1 MDSNLE
7 ETLGKLLVPDNNTI
21 QLATQ
26 QLKELFKD
34 PNIVPGLCQVL
45 GSSQVP
51 QVRQFAAVLLRRKIQ
66 RGRLYRALPEN
77 IISNIRDNILQILVQ
92 EPEKSVRNSIAQ
104 VVAVVAKHDLPN
116 NSWPQLLQFLGS
128 SCKSQTTVE
137 RETGLFVLHS
147 VASGAGEQLK
157 PHLASV
163 LQMLSVVINDTESII
178 VPYYCIRTITELI
191 FFIGEDE
198 KKYVQGMIPRIL
210 EFAKLLVPQDEEKAC
225 EVLEVFD
232 EMLECEVN
240 IIVPYMKTVV
250 DFSLEIAGTSSLGD
264 NVRVKAM
271 SFIASFV
278 KLKKKA
284 FLKQKLVDP
293 VLNVV
298 FPVMCAGSEEE
309 EEDEDEFVDD
319 AEAQKPSVFGPQVI
333 DTMALHLP
341 PDKLIPNLMKI
352 VEPAVLSE
360 TALHRRASYLALA
373 VVAEGCAD
381 YITNKH
387 LQAVLQCVVKGL
399 NDPEPQVRNAAL
411 FALGQFSEHLQ
422 PEISKFASELLPL
435 LFQYLGRA
443 TLEADKNPKGLTKS
457 YYALE
462 MFVENLGKDILPY
475 LSTLMEH
482 LINVL
487 KTSPTSR
494 PKELAISAIGA
505 AVNAAKTEMKPYF
518 PFIIEQFKSYLMA
531 GEDEEM
537 RKLQIQTLDTLGML
551 ARGVGLETF
560 LPLAKECAQLG
571 LNLLQTVDDPDLRRC
586 VYGLFASLSCIM
598 KSDIGPYL
606 ENLITHML
614 GSLTST
620 DGVKAH
626 IKTAEEEVSLFNE
639 EDFGEEED
647 ISQEDDEDEQQ
658 HIEGISV
665 ENAFVDEKEDTCCAL
680 GELAQNSGA
689 AFFPYLEKSFKEVF
703 DMMEYPAQGVKRTAT
718 AALAQMCICVHKANT
733 ESPSPETQTILTAM
747 LNNVVGKYLEL
758 IKTDADREIVMTVI
772 DNLAEMLGNIG
783 QPVVQVQGAVDA
795 ILSRMKEVFT
805 HKLACQDEDEEEED
819 TEVAEFDGMLI
830 ESAGDVLPL
839 MAKLLGGQAFLPF
852 FSTFLTDLLKR
863 LKQTSS
869 VAERSFAVGTL
880 AEIVQACGTA
890 ILPFTDT
897 LYPLFM
903 KMVRDED
910 EEVSSNAV
918 FAVGVLIA
926 NSEEKLY
933 SQYPDV
939 LKCLFDILSK
949 AENPRLLDNICAATC
964 RMIMTNKAGVPM
976 SQVVPVVMQCL
987 PLKEDFEEN
996 ATVYKCLSDLYS
1008 NGDSEILK
1016 QTPKLLEVVSQ
1027 VLSSEGFKFGCS
1039 CCVLPETQSML
1050 IQLVKLIHRQFPD
1063 DFKAI
1068 TQSLAPEQ
1076 ASRLEKCLAYANGAA

>member
-1 MDSNLE
+1 MASNLE

-66 RGRLYRALPEN
+66 KGRHYRALPEN
-77 IISNIRDNILQILVQ
+77 IINNIRDNILQILVQ

-116 NSWPQLLQFLGS
+116 NSWPQLLQFLGT
-128 SCKSQTTVE
+128 SCKSQTVVE
-137 RETGLFVLHS
+137 RETGAFVLHS

-157 PHLASV
+157 PHLASL
-163 LQMLSVVINDTESII
+163 LQMLSVVVNDTESVL
-178 VPYYCIRTITELI
+178 VPYYSVRTITELI

-210 EFAKLLVPQDEEKAC
+210 EFAKILIPQDEEKAC

-240 IIVPYMKTVV
+240 IIVPHMKTVV
-250 DFSLEIAGTSSLGD
+250 DFSLEVAGTSALGD
-264 NVRVKAM
+264 SVRVKAM

-298 FPVMCAGSEEE
+298 FPVMCAGTEDD
-309 EEDEDEFVDD
+309 EEDDDDEVVDEV
-319 AEAQKPSVFGPQVI
+319 EAQKPSVYGPQVI

-341 PDKLIPNLMKI
+341 PDKFIPNMMKI

-360 TALHRRASYLALA
+360 TASHRRAAYLALA

-399 NDPEPQVRNAAL
+399 NDPEPQVRNSAL

-422 PEISKFASELLPL
+422 PDISKFASELLPL
-435 LFQYLGRA
+435 LFEYLGRA
-443 TLEADKNPKGLTKS
+443 TKEADKNPKGLTKS

-462 MFVENLGKDILPY
+462 MFCENLGKDILPY
-475 LSTLMEH
+475 LATLMEH

-487 KTSPTSR
+487 QTSPTNR
-494 PKELAISAIGA
+494 PKELAISALGA
-505 AVNAAKTEMKPYF
+505 TVNAAKEGMKPYF
-518 PFIIEQFKSYLMA
+518 PVIIEQFKSYLMA

-537 RKLQIQTLDTLGML
+537 RKLQIQTLDTLGVL

-560 LPLAKECAQLG
+560 LPLTKECAQLG
-571 LNLLQTVDDPDLRRC
+571 LNLLHTVDDPDLRRC
-586 VYGLFASLSCIM
+586 VYGLFASLSSIM
-598 KSDIGPYL
+598 KGDIGPYL

-614 GSLTST
+614 GSLKST
-620 DGVKAH
+620 EGVKAH
-626 IKTAEEEVSLFNE
+626 VKTAEEQVSLFNE

-647 ISQEDDEDEQQ
+647 ISQEDDEEDDEQ

-680 GELAQNSGA
+680 GELAANSGSI
-689 AFFPYLEKSFKEVF
+689 FFPYLEKSFKEVL
-703 DMMEYPAQGVKRTAT
+703 DMMDYPAQGVKRSAS
-718 AALAQMCICVHKANT
+718 AALGQMCICVHKANT
-733 ESPSPETQTILTAM
+733 DSPTPETQTVLTAM
-747 LNNVVGKYLEL
+747 LNTVVVKYLEL

-772 DNLAEMLGNIG
+772 DTLSEMLDKIG
-783 QPVVQVQGAVDA
+783 QPVLQVQGAADA

-805 HKLACQDEDEEEED
+805 HKLACQDEDEDEDGDDEE
-819 TEVAEFDGMLI
+819 AEFDGMLI

-839 MAKLLGGQAFLPF
+839 MAKLLGGQVFMPF
-852 FSTFLTDLLKR
+852 FSSFLTDLLKR

-869 VAERSFAVGTL
+869 VSEKSFAVGTL
-880 AEIVQACGTA
+880 AEIVQACGAA

-910 EEVSSNAV
+910 DEVSSNSV

-926 NSEEKLY
+926 TSGEKLI
-933 SQYPDV
+933 SQYPEV

-949 AENPRLLDNICAATC
+949 GNNPRLLDNICAATC
-964 RMIMTNKAGVPM
+964 RMIMTYKAGVPM
-976 SQVVPVVMQCL
+976 SQVVPVIMQCL

-996 ATVYKCLSDLYS
+996 ETVYKCLAELYS
-1008 NGDSEILK
+1008 SGDGEILK

-1027 VLSSEGFKFGCS
+1027 VLGSEGLKD
-1039 CCVLPETQSML
+1039 ETQSML
-1050 IQLVKLIHRQFPD
+1050 IQTVKLMHKQFPD

-1068 TQSLAPEQ
+1068 TQSLSPEQ
-1076 ASRLEKCLAYANGAA
+1076 ASKLETCLTYANGAS

>member
-1 MDSNLE
+1 MASNLE

-66 RGRLYRALPEN
+66 KGRHYRALPEN
-77 IISNIRDNILQILVQ
+77 IINNIRDNILQILVQ

-116 NSWPQLLQFLGS
+116 NSWPQLLQFLGT
-128 SCKSQTTVE
+128 SCKSQTVVE
-137 RETGLFVLHS
+137 RETGAFVLHS

-157 PHLASV
+157 PHLASL
-163 LQMLSVVINDTESII
+163 LQMLAVVVNDTESVL
-178 VPYYCIRTITELI
+178 VPYYSVRTITELI

-210 EFAKLLVPQDEEKAC
+210 EFAKILIPQDEEKAC

-240 IIVPYMKTVV
+240 IIVPHMKTVV
-250 DFSLEIAGTSSLGD
+250 DFSLEVAGTSALGD
-264 NVRVKAM
+264 SVRVKAM

-298 FPVMCAGSEEE
+298 FPVMCAGTEDD
-309 EEDEDEFVDD
+309 EEDDDEVVDEV
-319 AEAQKPSVFGPQVI
+319 EAQKPSVYGPQVI

-341 PDKLIPNLMKI
+341 PDKFIPNLMKI

-360 TALHRRASYLALA
+360 TSSHRRAAYLALA

-399 NDPEPQVRNAAL
+399 NDPEPQVRNSAL

-422 PEISKFASELLPL
+422 PDISKFASELLPL
-435 LFQYLGRA
+435 LFEYLGRA
-443 TLEADKNPKGLTKS
+443 TKEADKNPKGLTKS

-462 MFVENLGKDILPY
+462 MFCENLGKDILPY
-475 LSTLMEH
+475 LATLMEH

-487 KTSPTSR
+487 QTSPTNR
-494 PKELAISAIGA
+494 PKELAISALGA
-505 AVNAAKTEMKPYF
+505 TVNAAKEGMKPYF
-518 PFIIEQFKSYLMA
+518 PVIIEQFKIYLMA

-537 RKLQIQTLDTLGML
+537 RKLQIQTLDTLGVL

-560 LPLAKECAQLG
+560 LPLTKECAQLG
-571 LNLLQTVDDPDLRRC
+571 LNLLHTVDDPDLRRC
-586 VYGLFASLSCIM
+586 VYGLFASLSSIM
-598 KSDIGPYL
+598 KGDIGPYL

-614 GSLTST
+614 GSLKST
-620 DGVKAH
+620 EGVKAH
-626 IKTAEEEVSLFNE
+626 VKTAEEQVSLFNE

-647 ISQEDDEDEQQ
+647 ISQEDDEEDDEQ

-680 GELAQNSGA
+680 GELAANSGSI
-689 AFFPYLEKSFKEVF
+689 FFPYLEKSS
-703 DMMEYPAQGVKRTAT
+703 R
-718 AALAQMCICVHKANT
+718 ICH
-733 ESPSPETQTILTAM
+733 
-747 LNNVVGKYLEL
+747 
-758 IKTDADREIVMTVI
+758 
-772 DNLAEMLGNIG
+772 
-783 QPVVQVQGAVDA
+783 
-795 ILSRMKEVFT
+795 
-805 HKLACQDEDEEEED
+805 
-819 TEVAEFDGMLI
+819 
-830 ESAGDVLPL
+830 
-839 MAKLLGGQAFLPF
+839 
-852 FSTFLTDLLKR
+852 
-863 LKQTSS
+863 KQTSS
-869 VAERSFAVGTL
+869 VSEKSFAVGTL
-880 AEIVQACGTA
+880 AEIVQACGAA

-903 KMVRDED
+903 KMVKDED
-910 EEVSSNAV
+910 DEVSSNSV

-926 NSEEKLY
+926 TSGEKLI
-933 SQYPDV
+933 SQYPEV

-949 AENPRLLDNICAATC
+949 GNNPRLLDNICAATC
-964 RMIMTNKAGVPM
+964 RMIMTYKAGVPM
-976 SQVVPVVMQCL
+976 SQVVPVIMQCL

-996 ATVYKCLSDLYS
+996 ETVYKCLAELYS
-1008 NGDSEILK
+1008 SGDGEILK

-1027 VLSSEGFKFGCS
+1027 VLGSEGLKD
-1039 CCVLPETQSML
+1039 ETQSML
-1050 IQLVKLIHRQFPD
+1050 IQTVKLMHKQFPD

-1068 TQSLAPEQ
+1068 TQSLSPEQ
-1076 ASRLEKCLAYANGAA
+1076 ASKLETCLTYANGAS